1 MKISK
6 IRKKNNNSGFSLIEL
21 VIVIAALGAL
31 GSFAFPNILSS
42 LKLNKIEEAKAIM
55 NEYAADCLGKYR
67 ISTDPNIMDESTP
80 DQLDNLK
87 LETLG
92 YKIDGNKNKC
102 SNIAIKPINENEENL
117 YAFEFQIADG
127 KIAKFGTPSD
137 NPRFLN
143 SCRGWAGK
151 NCGLSEAQKA
161 EFARLAAIA
170 KAKTVCVSEYNDWLA
185 AESSGA
191 YVSWDNE
198 NESCTREVFAFE
210 GMPVNNREAVD
221 KALEAKYGQACSDW
235 RTSKIKSKYISR
247 NGDPDTKNPECGGIQ
262 YWFHSGSEFNTQV
275 AWTAFDNQV
284 KEQQCTKDRSD
295 ALRKNKKGK
304 YQYKPTAGPEP
315 CGKVVWLCQGSE
327 YNTLSAYE
335 TTKCAKT
342 VAKKKK
348 KKKKKNSDYCK
359 KLWKRHKNCGKN
371 TIPRIPEKSN
381 QCRCPWPP

>member
-6 IRKKNNNSGFSLIEL
+6 IRKNNNSGFTLIEL
-21 VIVIAALGAL
+21 VIVIAGLSALA
-31 GSFAFPNILSS
+31 SFSIPNILSS

-55 NEYAADCLGKYR
+55 NGYAADCLGKYR
-67 ISTDPNIMDESTP
+67 ISTDPNIMEESTP

-102 SNIAIKPINENEENL
+102 SNIAIKPANENEKNL

-170 KAKTVCVSEYNDWLA
+170 KAKSTCLSDYTNWLA

-191 YVSWDNE
+191 YVSWDDKK
-198 NESCTREVFAFE
+198 ESCTREVFAFE

-221 KALEAKYGQACSDW
+221 KALEAKYGRACLDW
-235 RTSKIKSKYISR
+235 RESKIKSKYTSN
-247 NGDPDTKNPECGGIQ
+247 NGDPQTKDPECGGVQ
-262 YWFHSGSEFNTQV
+262 YWFHSGNEFNTQIE
-275 AWTAFDNQV
+275 WTSFDNQV
-284 KEQQCTKDRSD
+284 KEQQCIKDRSS
-295 ALRKNKKGK
+295 ALKSKKKGK
-304 YQYKPTAGPEP
+304 YQYTPALGPEP
-315 CGKVVWLCQGSE
+315 CGKVVWLCEGSE
-327 YNTLSAYE
+327 YTSLSAYE
-335 TTKCAKT
+335 TTKCAQT
-342 VAKKKK
+342 VVKKKK
-348 KKKKKNSDYCK
+348 KKKKKPAYCK
-359 KLWKRHKNCGKN
+359 NWKPHKNCGKN
-371 TIPRIPEKSN
+371 TIPKIPEKSS
-381 QCRCPWPP
+381 QCKCPYP